1 MDSEPFA
8 KKVILGVLVALVI
21 LSTVVLSSGISG
33 YIVGIP
39 SNCRSKI
46 SIDAPETMDIYQ
58 GSTASFEVKI
68 HNVSCGVSYT
78 RLELYTIDESWYDT
92 APTSIGVIP
101 PGEEKSFMVY
111 LDVPLD
117 AELKTYSTPYRIY
130 TNEGTFTL
138 GNLELTVIEPEKPKA
153 EITNQISTGEG
164 PVQEETSLPF
174 SENAK
179 FWYGIA
185 LLASIL
191 AIAMLGTDVFKQVE
205 EFDEASR
212 RRTGKELSKAM
223 GKKSKKK
230 EKFEKALKK
239 NK

>member
-1 MDSEPFA
+1 METEPFA
-8 KKVILGVLVALVI
+8 KKVMLGVLVALVI
-21 LSTVVLSSGISG
+21 LSTLVLSSGLSG
-33 YIVGIP
+33 YIVGVP
-39 SNCRSKI
+39 SSCKSKL
-46 SIDAPETMDIYQ
+46 SIEAPESLEAYQ
-58 GSTASFEVKI
+58 GDMASFEVKI
-68 HNVSCGVSYT
+68 YNVSCGVSYA
-78 RLELYTIDESWYDT
+78 RLELYTIEDDWYDT

-130 TNEGTFTL
+130 TNEGTFTV
-138 GNLELTVIEPEKPKA
+138 GNLELILIEPEKPKA

-164 PVQEETSLPF
+164 PVQTETNLPF

-191 AIAMLGTDVFKQVE
+191 AIAMLGTDVFKRVE
-205 EFDEASR
+205 AFDEASK
-212 RRTGKELSKAM
+212 RRTGEELSKAM
-223 GKKSKKK
+223 GKKTEKKK
-230 EKFEKALKK
+230 KLEKALKK